1 MVTGEV
7 LKNLFIVCLCATG
20 LKFYQQQDDHWSC
33 FQTDKLD
40 TLVCM
45 SVPENV
51 GYGGLP
57 SVEI

>member
-7 LKNLFIVCLCATG
+7 LKKLFIVCLCATG
-20 LKFYQQQDDHWSC
+20 LKFYEQQDDHWSC

-45 SVPENV
+45 SEPENV
-51 GYGGLP
+51 GSGG
-57 SVEI
+57 